1 MVKTVTQNKMGAG
14 VPAEDEIEQHFMD
27 AFARLQA
34 GKPKDKI
41 LQTAAKLGTLRIT
54 VTSVAKEA
62 GHSRTLIGHKGC
74 KYPNVRDRVMA
85 LKRDPDT
92 PTRMQDVVTKR
103 REEAAKLRRQLALAQ
118 TQNATLLARIQV
130 LGAELNRQKRSN
142 ARSRKN
148 APGNII
154 EFPKNP

>member
-103 REEAAKLRRQLALAQ
+103 REEAACYGQPEK
-118 TQNATLLARIQV
+118 
-130 LGAELNRQKRSN
+130 
-142 ARSRKN
+142 
-148 APGNII
+148 
-154 EFPKNP
+154 